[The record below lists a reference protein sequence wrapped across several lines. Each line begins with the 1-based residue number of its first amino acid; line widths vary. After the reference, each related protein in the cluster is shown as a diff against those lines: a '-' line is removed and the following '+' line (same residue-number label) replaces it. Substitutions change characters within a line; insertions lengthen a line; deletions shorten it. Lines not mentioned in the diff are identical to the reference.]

1 MPRTTAN
8 VCLATVVMLA
18 VSMFSISPLA
28 AQPPALMFSHAQPL
42 LGTYCPSLPPP
53 SGTIVDV
60 STVVQLL
67 EAVSNAVSNTTIRV
81 ADGDY
86 HLAGQVLQL
95 DVPHVTLRSASG
107 DRGTVTLD
115 GDYITTEIVQV
126 VASSVTI
133 ADLTLREARFHP
145 IHVMSAAG
153 SDTVNTLIYN
163 VRIIDPGQQAVKINP
178 VAGGYYPDDGV
189 IACSRIELTD
199 TGRPHV
205 WDINGS
211 CYTGGIDAHQA
222 RGWIVRDNL
231 IGGFWCEDGLAEHG
245 VHFWRGSRDTLIE
258 RNRLVDNARGV
269 GFGLDEAGVGRSYPD
284 NPCPSA
290 GGGYVD
296 HYGGIIRNNFVFA
309 SREELFGSEF
319 GFDCGLCLWQACGA
333 HVLHNTVV
341 STRDPFSS
349 VEWRFDHTDVDIVN
363 NLVSYRLLDRGGS
376 ARLSG
381 NLEYQPLSLF
391 VDGPGGDLHLRA
403 TAVQA
408 IDQGVSTVLP
418 LCDEDIDG
426 DRRPIGLAPD
436 VGADEQ
442 AGPPLEKKAF
452 LPLLLRS
459 D

>member
-1 MPRTTAN
+1 MSKTS
-8 VCLATVVMLA
+8 VGLCLATVVLFA
-18 VSMFSISPLA
+18 VSTFSMSPVG
-28 AQPPALMFSHAQPL
+28 AQPPGLLVSYAQPL
-42 LGTYCPSLPPP
+42 LGTACPSLPPP
-53 SGTIVDV
+53 SGAIVDV
-60 STVVQLL
+60 STVAQLL
-67 EAVSNAVSNTTIRV
+67 DAVDNAVSDTTIRL

-86 HLAGQVLQL
+86 HLDGQVLRL

-115 GDYITTEIVQV
+115 GDYVTTEIVQV
-126 VASSVTI
+126 VASNVTI

-163 VRIIDPGQQAVKINP
+163 VHIVDPGQQAVKINP

-199 TGRPHV
+199 MGRPHI

-231 IGGFWCEDGLAEHG
+231 IEGFWCEDGLAEHG
-245 VHFWRGSRDTLIE
+245 VHFWRGSRDTLVE
-258 RNRLVDNARGV
+258 RNVLVENARGV
-269 GFGLDEAGVGRSYPD
+269 GFGLVISGDGRSYPD
-284 NPCPSA
+284 DPCPAA
-290 GGGYVD
+290 GGDYVD
-296 HYGGIIRNNFVFA
+296 HYEGIIRNNVVFA
-309 SREELFGSEF
+309 SRSDLFASEY
-319 GFDCGLCLWQACGA
+319 GFDCGICLWQACGVQ
-333 HVLHNTVV
+333 VLHNTVV
-341 STRDPFSS
+341 STQDPFSS
-349 VEWRFDHTDVDIVN
+349 IEWRFDHTDVDLVN
-363 NLVSYRLLDRGGS
+363 NLVSHRLLDRGGS

-391 VDGPGGDLHLRA
+391 VDGSGGDLHLRA

-408 IDQGVSTVLP
+408 IDQGVSTALP
-418 LCDEDIDG
+418 FCHEDIDG
-426 DRRPIGLAPD
+426 DPRPIGLAPD
-436 VGADEQ
+436 VGADEH
-442 AGPPLEKKAF
+442 AGPLLEKKTF
-452 LPLLLRS
+452 LPLLLKS